1 MVDKKN
7 NERSLFFLLTPMPD
21 WVNNRVDPVMVLL
34 KGDAQSALLNLYYFC
49 NHFRKQA
56 EVAAKGRIL

>member
-7 NERSLFFLLTPMPD
+7 NERSLFFILTPMPD

-34 KGDAQSALLNLYYFC
+34 KGDAQGALLNLY
-49 NHFRKQA
+49 
-56 EVAAKGRIL
+56 